1 MKCFPMSTILL
12 SIHPEYVRQI
22 LAGSKKFEFR
32 RNVAKRHVD
41 RILIYSTF
49 PEMKVVASVAV
60 LGVLKESPS
69 KLWQKT
75 KDFSGISRDKYM
87 EYFSKR
93 EFAYAYQLGEV
104 TMFKEPK
111 NLSDYGIT
119 TAPQSFAY
127 IDA

>member
-1 MKCFPMSTILL
+1 MSTILL

-60 LGVLKESPS
+60 LGVLKETPQN
-69 KLWQKT
+69 LWKKT
-75 KDFSGISRDKYM
+75 KDFSGISHDKYM
-87 EYFSKR
+87 EYFSKK

-104 TMFKEPK
+104 KKFKK
-111 NLSDYGIT
+111 AKDLSEYGISA
-119 TAPQSFAY
+119 APQSFVY
-127 IDA
+127 IES

>member
-1 MKCFPMSTILL
+1 MILDESQTIVKFCHEWCMCTILL
-12 SIHPEYVRQI
+12 SIKPEYTNRI

-41 RILIYSTF
+41 RILIYSTS
-49 PEMKVVASVAV
+49 PEMKVVGSVSV
-60 LGVLKESPS
+60 LGVLKDTPQ

-75 KDFSGISRDKYM
+75 KDFSGISHGKYM

-111 NLSDYGIT
+111 SLCVY
-119 TAPQSFAY
+119 
-127 IDA
+127 

>member
-1 MKCFPMSTILL
+1 MCTILL
-12 SIHPEYVRQI
+12 SIKPEYTERI
-22 LAGSKKFEFR
+22 LAGTKKFEFR
-32 RNVAKRHVD
+32 RQVAKRHVD
-41 RILIYSTF
+41 QILIYSTA

-60 LGVLKESPS
+60 LGVLKETPQD
-69 KLWQKT
+69 LWQKT
-75 KDFSGISRDKYM
+75 KDFSGISHGKYM

>member
-1 MKCFPMSTILL
+1 MSTILL

-22 LAGSKKFEFR
+22 LTGSKKFEFR

-41 RILIYSTF
+41 EILIYSTF

-75 KDFSGISRDKYM
+75 RDFSGISRDRFM
-87 EYFSKR
+87 EYFSQK
-93 EFAYAYQLGEV
+93 EIAYAYQLGEV
-104 TMFKEPK
+104 KKFNKAK
-111 NLSDYGIT
+111 DLSEYGISA
-119 TAPQSFAY
+119 APQSFVY

>member
-1 MKCFPMSTILL
+1 MSTILL

-22 LAGSKKFEFR
+22 LVGSKRFEFR

-41 RILIYSTF
+41 RILIYSTS

-60 LGVLKESPS
+60 LGVLKDTPK

-75 KDFSGISRDKYM
+75 RDFSGISRDRFM
-87 EYFSKR
+87 EYFSQK
-93 EFAYAYQLGEV
+93 EIAYAYQLGEV

-119 TAPQSFAY
+119 TAPQSFVYVEA
-127 IDA
+127 